1 MDMPRSQI
9 QVRSIDAFT
18 CQHFQQL
25 FKDGNKSGIVTTTN
39 NGRRYDVMWEAA
51 TNTISVKRDMTN
63 MGSWDRVSETLSR
76 WSAFGFTSHAE
87 KWQRRLML
95 QKHNVEITQPL
106 IPNVDEL
113 LTQIDELDTNIA
125 PSQHRSNRIQSDFNK
140 LCVPLRQLVEEKK
153 QDLANQAQH
162 IFSAVTTEL
171 PANKLWARQKET
183 QDAIEHLQEQVRQ
196 LRKMMVNSKNTLAL
210 YSLALGS
217 INVSKSSTVYDAFL
231 TRYIAV
237 MSKVALFIQNYF
249 DPTVNLSNAE
259 VDSYN
264 SLIHNDRAITE
275 AFISEQMATHFT
287 YNELLL
293 PPVYQEPLGKEA
305 QKQDQVRFNYQPHI
319 MTLTNVLI
327 DPTKT
332 IDDIHSAAK
341 ELAANRS
348 RWQEQIK
355 LEEKIGNLLH
365 RLHDEKEIKISH
377 PIFLVRLKQLEELQK
392 NIHNHA
398 EILRPEELGL
408 LQSQYKNIERA
419 NTLHI
424 EIGQFIDN
432 LSGFITLWKMSNYND
447 EMQSRILHL
456 SVLRTMCE
464 EEVSLTNQALNYM
477 EHFATLHKNVLQ
489 QWSNGDAFSRLK
501 FYEPISS
508 QLSYPAW
515 LVEEHRL
522 FKQKAQE
529 VNNTLWETKY
539 QLLRNAELL
548 KARERRLEKTVEK
561 TEVMVGSS
569 EELKDKAH
577 RLPDAVD

>member
-1 MDMPRSQI
+1 MDMLRPQI
-9 QVRSIDAFT
+9 QVQSIEAFT

-63 MGSWDRVSETLSR
+63 IGSWDRVSETLSR
-76 WSAFGFTSHAE
+76 WSSFGFTSHAE
-87 KWQRRLML
+87 KWQRHLML

-106 IPNVDEL
+106 IPDVEEL

-125 PSQHRSNRIQSDFNK
+125 PSQHRSNSIQSDFNK
-140 LCVPLRQLVEEKK
+140 LCVPLHQLLEEKK
-153 QDLANQAQH
+153 QNLANQAQH
-162 IFSAVTTEL
+162 IFSAVTMEL
-171 PANKLWARQKET
+171 PVNKRWARQKET
-183 QDAIEHLQEQVRQ
+183 QLSIKNLQEQVRQ
-196 LRKMMVNSKNTLAL
+196 LRKMIVNSKNALAL
-210 YSLALGS
+210 YALALGS
-217 INVSKSSTVYDAFL
+217 INASTSSAVYDAFL
-231 TRYIAV
+231 TRYITV
-237 MSKVALFIQNYF
+237 MNKVALFIQNYF
-249 DPTVNLSNAE
+249 DPTVNLSKAE

-264 SLIHNDRAITE
+264 SLIRNDRAITE

-293 PPVYQEPLGKEA
+293 PPRYENPIGEEA

-319 MTLTNVLI
+319 MTFTNVLI

-332 IDDIHSAAK
+332 INDIHYAAK
-341 ELAANRS
+341 ELTVKRS

-365 RLHDEKEIKISH
+365 RLHDEKEIKISS

-398 EILRPEELGL
+398 QLLSPKELGL

-419 NTLHI
+419 NSLHI
-424 EIGQFIDN
+424 ELGQFINN
-432 LSGFITLWKMSNYND
+432 LSGFITLWKKSNYND

-515 LVEEHRL
+515 LAEEHRL

-529 VNNTLWETKY
+529 VNNTLWEAKY
-539 QLLRNAELL
+539 QMLRSLELL
-548 KARERRLEKTVEK
+548 KAREQHLEKNVEK
-561 TEVMVGSS
+561 TEVMVESS
-569 EELKDKAH
+569 EELKAKAR
-577 RLPDAVD
+577 RLPDAIN